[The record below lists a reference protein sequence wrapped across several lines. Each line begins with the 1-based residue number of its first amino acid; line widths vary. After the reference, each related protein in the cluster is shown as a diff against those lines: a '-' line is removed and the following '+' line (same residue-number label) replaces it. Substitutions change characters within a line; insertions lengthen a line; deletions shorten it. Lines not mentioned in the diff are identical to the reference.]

1 MALRD
6 LTRIPKLPLVYFSS
20 DKTTCILE
28 TKKLRQKE
36 TQGQFV
42 HCGPEKLSTVLIKH
56 AGKELDAMVIAS
68 DGKSGCLN
76 CEYK

>member
-6 LTRIPKLPLVYFSS
+6 LTRIPKLSPVYFSS
-20 DKTTCILE
+20 HKTICIVE

-76 CEYK
+76 CEY

>member
-1 MALRD
+1 M
-6 LTRIPKLPLVYFSS
+6 
-20 DKTTCILE
+20 E

-42 HCGPEKLSTVLIKH
+42 HCGPEKLLTALIKH
-56 AGKELDAMVIAS
+56 VGKELDTMVIAS

-76 CEYK
+76 CEY